1 MNDRA
6 GQPETEPGTG
16 WQVRQPAWAGLA
28 ALALA
33 FGFMARLSWNKW
45 ADVFVDYGLQAYL
58 PWQALAGRLLYR
70 DLDYILGGPL
80 SQFYHA
86 FLFKVCGVSIHALVV
101 SSLVVAAGLVV
112 VTYEAFRR
120 AADTL
125 TATAI
130 GLVIILGFAFA
141 QYVANGNYNYIC
153 PYTSESVHGL
163 ALSILCLALL
173 SIWLVKGRAALAGL
187 AGLAFGLVFLTKP
200 EVFLALAAAA
210 AGAWLLA
217 FALRRQFRPF
227 FLGKSAIAFAFGAGL
242 PVWAFFLRFWS
253 AGTTGDAARAVAGAW
268 MPVLAGGAAN
278 NAFHRWCIGLDHPAH
293 NAAVTLGWFFGYLAV
308 ILILVGFGR
317 AMARR
322 RTLDEQIFLCLIPLG
337 LLAGATAVNWV
348 DCGWVLP
355 PATTAI
361 TLHLAWA
368 WWNRGE
374 PARDGRLFLPLLW
387 SVFAFFLLLKIFLHS
402 RIWHYGFYLAMPA
415 MVINVFY
422 LAWWLPHRLGPGR
435 LQVGMFRGAVLLLL
449 AVILCGLVRHSA
461 AYYRLKTFPVGRGA
475 DRMFAFP
482 PEREPHGAALART
495 ADWLSQN
502 TPSNATLAVL
512 PEGTMLNYLTRRPNP
527 TPYASLPPPE
537 YLAHGEAKILAAYQ
551 AHPPDYIALVHR
563 QSAEF
568 GFGFFGQDPA
578 YGARIM
584 AWIRQNYQSA
594 WLLGEEPLQT
604 NHFGVKVL
612 RRKDITLPLR
622 RQL

>member
-1 MNDRA
+1 MWTTGCRPISR
-6 GQPETEPGTG
+6 GRPSPGG
-16 WQVRQPAWAGLA
+16 C
-28 ALALA
+28 
-33 FGFMARLSWNKW
+33 FIEN
-45 ADVFVDYGLQAYL
+45 
-58 PWQALAGRLLYR
+58 
-70 DLDYILGGPL
+70 LDYILGGPL

-482 PEREPHGAALART
+482 SGTGAAWCCARTDGGLAQPEHSLERDPGRASRGDHAQLPHPPAQSHPLREPAPAGVSRS
-495 ADWLSQN
+495 W
-502 TPSNATLAVL
+502 
-512 PEGTMLNYLTRRPNP
+512 G
-527 TPYASLPPPE
+527 
-537 YLAHGEAKILAAYQ
+537 
-551 AHPPDYIALVHR
+551 
-563 QSAEF
+563 
-568 GFGFFGQDPA
+568 GQDP
-578 YGARIM
+578 GRLPGPPTGLH
-584 AWIRQNYQSA
+584 RPGSSPERRV
-594 WLLGEEPLQT
+594 WLR
-604 NHFGVKVL
+604 VL
-612 RRKDITLPLR
+612 RTGPRLRRAHHGLDPPKLPERLAPGRGTAPDQPLR
-622 RQL
+622 REGPPAERHHTTAPAAALSGTRAPPAERSCR